1 MTNTTNEYQTKNIG
15 EAAGFIAKNIKLIRI
30 DRENEVCF
38 FVFEKKSE
46 CEKLS
51 KDFFFGELLVNARI
65 FFESEK
71 RLKQLIFTK

>member
-1 MTNTTNEYQTKNIG
+1 MSSEYLTKNIG
-15 EAAGFIAKNIKLIRI
+15 EAAGLISRNIKLIRI

-38 FVFEKKSE
+38 FVFDEKSD

-51 KDFFFGELLVNARI
+51 KDFFFGELLVNARE
-65 FFESEK
+65 FFEAEK